1 MTVKWNSTQAMLLF
15 QYTAQASWGT
25 AAVRM
30 EAIELTAHYQYN
42 LSWSCKTTEAIFS
55 VCSAVCKLFC
65 TEKKHP
71 PNNMVTARLLP
82 NRCGAN
88 ICTRPA
94 VRVEKYGGLDFEHT
108 LTHIKNPFSCLFL
121 HTLPSWCILRIKP
134 ISPPAKPSLVVIDV
148 LPYYCLEFILFIF
161 TVSAFV
167 PRSSYFKQADT
178 EGLRDTQAA
187 VEFQATNMLQKSH

>member
-1 MTVKWNSTQAMLLF
+1 MPPHTLFCSCYNTVNKMTVKWNSTQAMLLF

-42 LSWSCKTTEAIFS
+42 LSWSCNTTEAIFS

-94 VRVEKYGGLDFEHT
+94 VRVEKIWWIGFRAHPHT
-108 LTHIKNPFSCLFL
+108 HKNPLQLFVL
-121 HTLPSWCILRIKP
+121 TYSPIL
-134 ISPPAKPSLVVIDV
+134 V
-148 LPYYCLEFILFIF
+148 
-161 TVSAFV
+161 
-167 PRSSYFKQADT
+167 YF
-178 EGLRDTQAA
+178 E
-187 VEFQATNMLQKSH
+187 N

>member
-1 MTVKWNSTQAMLLF
+1 MPSHTLFCSCYNIVNKMTVKWNSTQAMLLF

-42 LSWSCKTTEAIFS
+42 LSWSCKTTEAIFR

-108 LTHIKNPFSCLFL
+108 LTHKKPLQLFVL
-121 HTLPSWCILRIKP
+121 TYSPIL
-134 ISPPAKPSLVVIDV
+134 V
-148 LPYYCLEFILFIF
+148 
-161 TVSAFV
+161 
-167 PRSSYFKQADT
+167 YF
-178 EGLRDTQAA
+178 E
-187 VEFQATNMLQKSH
+187 N